1 MLIALYILWDTSQ
14 FWLLIAVKRKI
25 VTILADKGERFIA
38 MKGWKAVQLRDS
50 VEVINDYV
58 DGIKNQMQM
67 YSREDK

>member
-1 MLIALYILWDTSQ
+1 MLNALYILWDTSQ
-14 FWLLIAVKRKI
+14 FWLLIADKRKI

-38 MKGWKAVQLRDS
+38 MKGLAVQLRDS